1 MNGDIEFFV
10 TKCEGCGE
18 DVTSYWMKDNTGCVS
33 RPEYVLVADWIFHSE
48 CWDKVVKDYEEGS
61 ERNELV
67 PISVI
72 LVLAFALLTALVGCD
87 VARCDPHAIEGVVC
101 PK

>member
-1 MNGDIEFFV
+1 MNGDIESFV

-48 CWDKVVKDYEEGS
+48 CWDKV
-61 ERNELV
+61 L
-67 PISVI
+67 SVMS
-72 LVLAFALLTALVGCD
+72 
-87 VARCDPHAIEGVVC
+87 RCPF
-101 PK
+101 PSSLFWRSRS